1 MAKVSAMQKDQKVRR
16 LVKKHAQKREE
27 LKATIRNKD
36 LPPEERFYAQLKLNE
51 MPRNSSK
58 VRIYN
63 RCRVTGR
70 PHAVYRKFG
79 ISRIA
84 LRDLASVGAL
94 PGVVKS
100 SW

>member
-1 MAKVSAMQKDQKVRR
+1 MAKISAMEKDKKVRR
-16 LVKKHAQKREE
+16 LVKKYEKKRAE
-27 LKATIRNKD
+27 LKAIVKD
-36 LPPEERFYAQLKLNE
+36 QSLEPEERFMAQLRLNE
-51 MPRNSSK
+51 LPRNGSK